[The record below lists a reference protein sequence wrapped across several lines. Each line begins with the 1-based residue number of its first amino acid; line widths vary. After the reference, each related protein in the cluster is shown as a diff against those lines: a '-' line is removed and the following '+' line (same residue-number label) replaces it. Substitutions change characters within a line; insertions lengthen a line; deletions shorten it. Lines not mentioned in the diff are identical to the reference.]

1 MRRPVNY
8 ARAIAT
14 IERATGQTTDA
25 WTRHEVQSE
34 IVATGIVVPS
44 LGMPRER
51 STGRR
56 PRLAEQHQKRS
67 TETGLDKDSGETS
80 EGNEFGSVSL
90 ARAWRANGSSHE
102 RTRCPMGK
110 PAGLELAIRRKLP
123 SLFRSGHSLINS
135 STVAQLVSTD
145 SSITSLIAIP

>member
-1 MRRPVNY
+1 MRRQVNY
-8 ARAIAT
+8 GRAITT
-14 IERATGQTTDA
+14 IERPTAEATDL
-25 WTRHEVQSE
+25 RSRLKVQGE

-51 STGRR
+51 PTGRHAK
-56 PRLAEQHQKRS
+56 LAEQHKKRS

-102 RTRCPMGK
+102 RTRSAMGK

-145 SSITSLIAIP
+145 SSITSQIAIP

>member
-14 IERATGQTTDA
+14 IERPTAEATDL
-25 WTRHEVQSE
+25 RSRLEVQSE
-34 IVATGIVVPS
+34 VVATGVVVPS

-51 STGRR
+51 PTRR
-56 PRLAEQHQKRS
+56 GPKLAEQHKKRS
-67 TETGLDKDSGETS
+67 AETGRDKDSGETS

-90 ARAWRANGSSHE
+90 AREWRANGSSHE
-102 RTRCPMGK
+102 RTCGAMGK

-123 SLFRSGHSLINS
+123 SLFRSRHSLIYS
-135 STVAQLVSTD
+135 STVAQRASTD
-145 SSITSLIAIP
+145 SSITSRIAIP

>member
-1 MRRPVNY
+1 MRRPVNH

-14 IERATGQTTDA
+14 IERPTAEATDL
-25 WTRHEVQSE
+25 RSSLEVQGE

-51 STGRR
+51 PTGRR
-56 PRLAEQHQKRS
+56 PKLAEQHQKRS

-80 EGNEFGSVSL
+80 KGNEFGSMPL
-90 ARAWRANGSSHE
+90 AGAWRANGSSHE
-102 RTRCPMGK
+102 RTRSAMGK

-123 SLFRSGHSLINS
+123 SLFRSGHSLNYA
-135 STVAQLVSTD
+135 STVAQRPSTD
-145 SSITSLIAIP
+145 SSITGRTANS

>member
-1 MRRPVNY
+1 MRTQVNY
-8 ARAIAT
+8 GRAIAT
-14 IERATGQTTDA
+14 IERPTAETTDL
-25 WTRHEVQSE
+25 RSRLEVQGK

-51 STGRR
+51 PTGRR
-56 PRLAEQHQKRS
+56 PKLAEQHKKRP
-67 TETGLDKDSGETS
+67 TETGLDKNSGETS

-102 RTRCPMGK
+102 RTRSAMGK

-123 SLFRSGHSLINS
+123 SLFRSGHTLIYRS
-135 STVAQLVSTD
+135 AVAQQASAD
-145 SSITSLIAIP
+145 SPITSRIANP

>member
-1 MRRPVNY
+1 MRTQVNY
-8 ARAIAT
+8 GRAIAT
-14 IERATGQTTDA
+14 IERPTAEATDL
-25 WTRHEVQSE
+25 RSRLKVQGE

-51 STGRR
+51 PTGRHAK
-56 PRLAEQHQKRS
+56 LAEQHKKRS

-110 PAGLELAIRRKLP
+110 PAGLELAIRRKLS
-123 SLFRSGHSLINS
+123 SLFRGGHSLIYR
-135 STVAQLVSTD
+135 STVAHRVSTD
-145 SSITSLIAIP
+145 CSITSRIANP